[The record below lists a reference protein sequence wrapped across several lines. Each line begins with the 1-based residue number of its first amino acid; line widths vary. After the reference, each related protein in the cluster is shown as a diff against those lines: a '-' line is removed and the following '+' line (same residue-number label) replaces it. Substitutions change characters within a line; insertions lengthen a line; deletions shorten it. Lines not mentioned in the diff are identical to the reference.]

1 MLGGGGGGGT
11 GSIGDRHSCLFI
23 QPWAEDLQGD
33 WLSHTQI
40 NVCRCRKRQT
50 LTHLACLSP
59 WIREIE
65 GEVCVCVLELWQR
78 VNNKSCFFSQLLAR
92 LLHGLQQLLV
102 KSLLTKTSLCLCLLV
117 FSGFLT
123 HICIKLAGECLP
135 HHVCMRH
142 FWNYHGSCVT
152 HCSISHLIY
161 TFARLHD

>member
-1 MLGGGGGGGT
+1 MNCPKWPKMIAIVSFFHINLYSFAIFKYALKLKFIFIYMTTTKHSTVWMLGGGGGGGT

-65 GEVCVCVLELWQR
+65 GEVCVCAWVVTESKQQ
-78 VNNKSCFFSQLLAR
+78 KLLF
-92 LLHGLQQLLV
+92 Q
-102 KSLLTKTSLCLCLLV
+102 ST
-117 FSGFLT
+117 
-123 HICIKLAGECLP
+123 AGTAATRFTA
-135 HHVCMRH
+135 V
-142 FWNYHGSCVT
+142 
-152 HCSISHLIY
+152 IS
-161 TFARLHD
+161 